1 MVRNR
6 QNPNRIRD
14 KAPKRPAMRAAV
26 SIKNPSGTML
36 MSISVAGSRIH
47 RSLVKNIWWNMTKY
61 LEKSVEIIR
70 ARAVISP
77 KNRPHP
83 IHRDEGRVC
92 LIRPL
97 AAAIKISNK
106 AAAARQIR
114 RMAVSYT
121 HLDVYKRQVSE
132 SSGRMNA
139 TQWSVVFN
147 CTDLT
152 AKIITGRQYDKPA
165 HEFSLDQ

>member
-61 LEKSVEIIR
+61 LEKSVEMIR
-70 ARAVISP
+70 AR
-77 KNRPHP
+77 
-83 IHRDEGRVC
+83 
-92 LIRPL
+92 
-97 AAAIKISNK
+97 
-106 AAAARQIR
+106 
-114 RMAVSYT
+114 AVSYT
-121 HLDVYKRQVSE
+121 HLIIGSQVE
-132 SSGRMNA
+132 NVN
-139 TQWSVVFN
+139 QN
-147 CTDLT
+147 
-152 AKIITGRQYDKPA
+152 KIIG
-165 HEFSLDQ
+165 